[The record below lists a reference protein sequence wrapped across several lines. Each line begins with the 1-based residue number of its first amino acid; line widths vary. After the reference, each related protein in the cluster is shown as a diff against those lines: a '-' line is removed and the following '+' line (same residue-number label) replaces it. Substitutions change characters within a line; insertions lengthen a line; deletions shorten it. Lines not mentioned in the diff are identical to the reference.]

1 MDKVLRCGQLF
12 RWRREG
18 TIWSCLLFGRVVF
31 VRQDSKNL
39 YYSVKF
45 SANDEIKMDDTES
58 RLRDYFNLDIE
69 LNALYNEWALKD
81 KHFANIS
88 QSFEGVRML
97 RQDPWETL
105 ISFICSQNNNVK
117 RISKMCSTLC
127 ERFGKYILTHDG
139 VDYYQFPTLKLL
151 SLEEIEPQ
159 LRSLGFGYRARYIQQ
174 TALEVYLNKVEL
186 NNFRDL
192 SHEECHT
199 ELRKFMGV
207 GPKVADCICLMSM
220 DKHEVVP
227 IDTHVFN
234 FAKRDYKFRFK
245 QGSSAASLN
254 PQRYLEL
261 QDFFKLKWGDYAGW
275 AHSVLFALD
284 LKDLNNGVNVEK
296 PVVKS
301 VVKSE

>member
-1 MDKVLRCGQLF
+1 
-12 RWRREG
+12 
-18 TIWSCLLFGRVVF
+18 
-31 VRQDSKNL
+31 
-39 YYSVKF
+39 
-45 SANDEIKMDDTES
+45 
-58 RLRDYFNLDIE
+58 
-69 LNALYNEWALKD
+69 
-81 KHFANIS
+81 
-88 QSFEGVRML
+88 
-97 RQDPWETL
+97 
-105 ISFICSQNNNVK
+105 
-117 RISKMCSTLC
+117 MCSTLC